1 MHGTGLRS
9 VLLQQCTIERSQP
22 DLLFCA
28 QSVSCEAVMNDG
40 AGHRG
45 WSTSS
50 PLDAVEITV
59 KTTPADSSAQ
69 SDLAA
74 ADFKIPFRHSGW
86 ARLREKTAAAFE
98 RAGIKRSRLIRFRA
112 CGSRCWVLRKPT
124 NEEELA
130 LAVEHC
136 HDRFCIP
143 CARARAAN
151 LSAELLK
158 LCEGKDLRF
167 FTFTLKHSH
176 APLQSQLDRLTRSWR
191 RLRGKRVWQST
202 QRGGVAVIELH
213 RSKKDGL
220 WHPHLH
226 VISEGDFVSNAE
238 TSSAWKK
245 VTGDS
250 FIVDVRRLRDAKEAC
265 RYVAKYAAKGVA
277 LNGDYDVDVLVEAIT
292 ALRSK
297 RLVQCFGSWS
307 HFKTTDKPAAETWER
322 WCTLEEL
329 VLQAA
334 AGVQTARDTLHQL
347 SYRYNI
353 PQMIERHT
361 RSPAPPDVTPL
372 PTE

>member
-1 MHGTGLRS
+1 M
-9 VLLQQCTIERSQP
+9 
-22 DLLFCA
+22 D
-28 QSVSCEAVMNDG
+28 DG

-45 WSTSS
+45 WSSSS

-59 KTTPADSSAQ
+59 ETTHADASDQSGSPSA
-69 SDLAA
+69 DVE
-74 ADFKIPFRHSGW
+74 IPFRHSGW

-112 CGSRCWVLRKPT
+112 CGSRCWVLKKPT
-124 NEEELA
+124 NENELV

-136 HDRFCIP
+136 HDRFCVP

-167 FTFTLKHSH
+167 FTFTLKHSNT
-176 APLQSQLDRLTRSWR
+176 PLQMQLDRLTRCWR
-191 RLRGKRVWQST
+191 KLRGKRVWSAT

-238 TSSAWKK
+238 MSNAWKR

-277 LNGDYDVDVLVEAIT
+277 FDGDYDVDVLAEAIT

-322 WCTLEEL
+322 WITLEEL
-329 VLQAA
+329 VMQAA
-334 AGVQTARDTLHQL
+334 AGVLSARETLHQL
-347 SYRYNI
+347 SYRYNV
-353 PQMIERHT
+353 PQMIARHT
-361 RSPAPPDVTPL
+361 KSPAPPVVTPSAS
-372 PTE
+372 E